1 MDLQALQQT
10 LRQFADE
17 RDWQPFH
24 TPKNLAMALMV
35 EAAELA
41 EIFQWMTPE
50 QSQAAAGDVVVQQQI
65 GDEVAD
71 VLLYLLQLADHTAID
86 LKRAVGRKLQKN
98 ARKYPPV
105 RPGRPSAGHAAVPS
119 ETHVLIDWEN
129 VQPGETDLRDLVP
142 DATDVWVFHGP
153 AQRRVAERYASFGE
167 RATPVQIARTGKNAL
182 DFHLSFYMGYIA
194 SRHPDARF
202 VVVSNDKGYGPMLE
216 HAGELGFAARQV
228 GFTREGK
235 STRGRTA
242 ARPARKTAAKAA
254 PKPVAAPAPRR
265 AAAAAPP
272 PAPALAPALAPA
284 PAKPPAAK
292 KPAPRTRRAKARD
305 EATPAEA
312 LPSAPAT
319 APASAPLPMAA
330 SPAPAPAPAARPA
343 RRRGAK
349 AGADVAAG
357 VPLASP
363 ADTVPSADPAA
374 GAAAPATRKSR
385 ARKTGSTAA
394 TPVAAPAAPAKG
406 RGRKTATPASAAAPS
421 AKALQHVVSSLK
433 KNANKPARRA
443 RLVAAV
449 RALLASQPG
458 EAADDAAVEAALA
471 HLVATHGVRIDD
483 KGAVRYGW

>member
-17 RDWQPFH
+17 RDWQPYH

-98 ARKYPPV
+98 AKKYPPV
-105 RPGRPSAGHAAVPS
+105 RPGRPSAGHAAVPT

-194 SRHPDARF
+194 SRHPHARF

-228 GFTREGK
+228 GFTKEA
-235 STRGRTA
+235 SAARGRTA
-242 ARPARKTAAKAA
+242 ARPARKTAAKSA
-254 PKPVAAPAPRR
+254 PKAVPTPPSGRKAVAT
-265 AAAAAPP
+265 
-272 PAPALAPALAPA
+272 

-292 KPAPRTRRAKARD
+292 KTASRTRRAKATD
-305 EATPAEA
+305 EATPAVA
-312 LPSAPAT
+312 PLSAPAT
-319 APASAPLPMAA
+319 PPLPVVAA
-330 SPAPAPAPAARPA
+330 PGPAPAPAARPT

-349 AGADVAAG
+349 AVADESAGARLAAPPG
-357 VPLASP
+357 AM
-363 ADTVPSADPAA
+363 PSADS
-374 GAAAPATRKSR
+374 GGSAPAPAEPKRRTRKQES
-385 ARKTGSTAA
+385 AAA
-394 TPVAAPAAPAKG
+394 TPVAVPAASASAQVAPPAPAPAPAKR
-406 RGRKTATPASAAAPS
+406 RGRKTAASASAQAPS
-421 AKALQHVVSSLK
+421 PKALQHVVSSLR

-458 EAADDAAVEAALA
+458 EAADDAAVEATLA
-471 HLVATHGVRIDD
+471 HLIAEQGVQIDGR
-483 KGAVRYGW
+483 GAVSYRW